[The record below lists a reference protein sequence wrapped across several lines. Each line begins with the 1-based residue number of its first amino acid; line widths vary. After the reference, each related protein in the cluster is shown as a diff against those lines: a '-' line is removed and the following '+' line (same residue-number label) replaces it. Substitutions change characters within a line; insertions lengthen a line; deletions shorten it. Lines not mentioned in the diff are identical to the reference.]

1 MKEVAIIVDSIAT
14 IPPEIIE
21 KYDITVLPFHI
32 AMDGKD
38 YLDTTIDKGQL
49 YSRLMSKNLPTVA
62 PPSPGRCRKPLG
74 R

>member
-38 YLDTTIDKGQL
+38 YLDTTIDKGSSIPDL
-49 YSRLMSKNLPTVA
+49 
-62 PPSPGRCRKPLG
+62 
-74 R
+74 